1 MHKIF
6 ARWSDDL
13 IPIHIDNELNARGK
27 KKVLPSAWKNGET
40 YSSLNKNSVGLRT
53 GQKTVNVIDI
63 DTKDLSQL
71 TEPFKTWVEDRLMFE
86 DCLTVESKNGYHFY
100 FYCDFKV
107 RTTSKKDGEGDA
119 IPFIDFRGEGGL
131 IFVHSNSLVA
141 SYDVICDEEPIND
154 ISEIEK
160 LIPEYHE
167 KVTAHADV
175 IGFANLDDESD
186 TSLLK
191 AGDSKTFEELT
202 EIINKTDPSVP
213 RNEWLALMASAY
225 NMIDTKPERL
235 EKVLKEWS
243 SKGENYDEEGFNIA
257 WKEIVSGNFGKDF
270 KGGTLILEAK
280 HQETKQTISTIR
292 DAISVSSSI
301 GDLERAVKDL
311 SKTELKLKDKDDAT
325 CRNELLN
332 ELTEKSK
339 ELIGKPEKVKWK
351 KLIALEEKSIGTPD
365 NKIPDWLKDI
375 VYVDSYS
382 GNKFYIIST
391 AERLSAD
398 GVGGRYAKQLNEL
411 KLEWKLKSLTINQ
424 LIKFGYVTVCSKH
437 EYNPTSK
444 DTVFKNDLGGIT
456 LNLYR
461 ADSTPKPAEQYSE
474 KGKELVEK
482 FIEHVHLLMSKGE
495 ADILLDWLAYT
506 AQNFGKKV
514 LWTPLIQSAE
524 GLGKSII
531 GNVMINHVFGKANSG
546 TVDSNVVVSP
556 QTSWA
561 THGVFKVLEEIKL
574 AGHNRYEVLNQL
586 KPFITNDTVSRVEK
600 YESSVEVR
608 NFTNFIAFTNFK
620 DAIPVTADDRR
631 WWVVFSKQNSINE
644 LEFET
649 KQNRFDYFKP
659 LHDLARPDSKYGC
672 EFLKYLLE
680 RNIENFNP
688 NFPPESIH
696 KDRMRATEDSK
707 VSYLTELETV
717 IENTYKGVTPD
728 VLSTAQL
735 KLAIQ
740 NSDFEGGS
748 ISSLELPAL
757 LRRLN
762 FTKFPKKI
770 KADGFVHNVWF
781 KKAGLSDN
789 DVRELFHESMKLDEN
804 DMFDDLDVEEL

>member
-6 ARWSDDL
+6 ARWSNDL
-13 IPIHIDNELNARGK
+13 IPVHIDNELDGRGK

-40 YSSLNKNSVGLRT
+40 YSKLNKNSVGLRT
-53 GQKTVNVIDI
+53 GKNSVNVIDV
-63 DTKDLSQL
+63 DTKNLSLL
-71 TEPFKTWVEDRLMFE
+71 TEPFKTWVEDRLVFE

-100 FYCDFKV
+100 FYSDFKV
-107 RTTSKKDGEGDA
+107 RTTAKKDGDGDA
-119 IPFIDFRGEGGL
+119 IPYIDFRGEGGL
-131 IFVHSNSLVA
+131 IFIHSDSSVA
-141 SYDVICDEEPIND
+141 NYEVICDEEPMSD
-154 ISEIEK
+154 ISEIEN
-160 LIPEYHE
+160 LIPEYRE
-167 KVTAHADV
+167 KVEVKFDDV
-175 IGFANLDDESD
+175 GFGNLDDETD
-186 TSLLK
+186 TAIMK
-191 AGDSKTFEELT
+191 AGD
-202 EIINKTDPSVP
+202 NKTLEEVTELINQTDSSVP
-213 RNEWLALMASAY
+213 RDEWLALMASAY
-225 NMIDTKPERL
+225 NLIDTKPERL
-235 EKVLKEWS
+235 EEVLRDWS
-243 SKGENYDEEGFNIA
+243 STAENYDKEGFNIA
-257 WKEIVSGNFGKDF
+257 WREITSGKFGKDF
-270 KGGTLILEAK
+270 KGGTLIREVK
-280 HQETKQTISTIR
+280 HFETKKVLE
-292 DAISVSSSI
+292 SVKSSI
-301 GDLERAVKDL
+301 KSADTIEDLKNAVKDL
-311 SKTELKLKDKDDAT
+311 PKTELKLKNKDDDE
-325 CRNELLN
+325 CRSELLDTI
-332 ELTEKSK
+332 TEKSK
-339 ELIGKPEKVKWK
+339 EITGKPERVKWK
-351 KLIALEEKSIGTPD
+351 KSIALEEKSANISND
-365 NKIPDWLKDI
+365 KIPEWLQDI

-398 GVGGRYAKQLNEL
+398 GVGGRYAKQLNQL
-411 KLEWKLKSLTINQ
+411 KSEWKLKSLTINQ
-424 LIKFGYVTVCSKH
+424 LVKLGYVTVCSKH

-444 DTVFKNDLGGIT
+444 ETVFKNELGGIT

-461 ADSTPKPAEQYSE
+461 PDSTPKPAEDYSE
-474 KGKELVEK
+474 KGKELVDK
-482 FIEHVHLLMSKGE
+482 FVEHINLLMSEDE
-495 ADILLDWLAYT
+495 ANILLDWLAYT

-524 GLGKSII
+524 GLGKSLI
-531 GNVMINHVFGKANSG
+531 GNIMINHVFGKSNSG

-644 LEFET
+644 LEAET
-649 KQNRFDYFKP
+649 KQNRFDYFQP
-659 LHDLARPDSKYGC
+659 LHELARPDSKYGA

-680 RNIENFNP
+680 RNIESFNP

-707 VSYLTELETV
+707 VSYLTELESV
-717 IENTYKGVTPD
+717 IEDTYKGVTPD
-728 VLSTAQL
+728 ILSTTQL

-770 KADGFVHNVWF
+770 KADGVVHNVWF
-781 KKAGLSDN
+781 KKAGLSD
-789 DVRELFHESMKLDEN
+789 DQIRELFHKSMELEAN
-804 DMFDDLDVEEL
+804 DMFEDLDVEEL